1 MSAGN
6 WVAIVLGV
14 VALCWLVAWFDEI
27 ANGSPSERK
36 KAKKAKKDTKDIP
49 PELHQGRHN

>member
-36 KAKKAKKDTKDIP
+36 KAKKDTKDIP